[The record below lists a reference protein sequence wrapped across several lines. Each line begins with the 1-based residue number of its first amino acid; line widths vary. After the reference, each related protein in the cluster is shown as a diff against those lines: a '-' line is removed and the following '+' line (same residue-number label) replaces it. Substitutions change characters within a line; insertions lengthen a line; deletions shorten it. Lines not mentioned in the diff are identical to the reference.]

1 MLYRRNE
8 KGRFEAVTNSGDIIP
23 ISDKEE
29 LVRFIEERER
39 LYELIGQFEEVRYEN
54 LTKEELFPPERTER
68 NIFVKKV
75 KIRIH
80 KGEYVTDGNRLIK
93 KRKTA

>member
-8 KGRFEAVTNSGDIIP
+8 KGRFEAVT
-23 ISDKEE
+23 DKGEVIAFEDKGE
-29 LVRFIEERER
+29 LVCFIEERER

-54 LTKEELFPPERTER
+54 LTREELFPPERTER

-75 KIRIH
+75 Q
-80 KGEYVTDGNRLIK
+80 NL
-93 KRKTA
+93 

>member
-8 KGRFEAVTNSGDIIP
+8 KDRFEAVTNSGDIIP
-23 ISDKEE
+23 ISDKVE

-39 LYELIGQFEEVRYEN
+39 LYALIGEFEEVRYEN
-54 LTKEELFPPERTER
+54 LTREELFPPKRTEE
-68 NIFVKKV
+68 NTSVKKV
-75 KIRIH
+75 KICIH